1 MTDIGHR
8 FARFKFDDF
17 AHVWRLRVD
26 SKSETEAPYVRD
38 VPEFTGDLRNPAD
51 MEKID
56 MFLLAEGVR
65 PAEGGW
71 QDDDGGW
78 VTPVIEHRG

>member
-1 MTDIGHR
+1 MTDTEHR
-8 FARFKFDDF
+8 LARFKFDDF

-26 SKSETEAPYVRD
+26 AGPGLEQDYVRD
-38 VPEFTGDLRNPAD
+38 VEGFAGNLRNPAD

-56 MFLLAEGVR
+56 MFLTALGVS

-71 QDDDGGW
+71 QDIDGGW
-78 VTPVIEHRG
+78 VTPIVKRGD